1 MGLLIEKYMA
11 QTKVDKPRRT
21 AASMAKGK
29 GLKQGVVLLE
39 GVLSK
44 KIKQEPKQKMEDK
57 AMRLKMEVEEVLGH
71 KKGQGRTAAGKAAK
85 AASTRS
91 WKQAKRAS
99 KIVGVAA
106 QEIEKSA
113 AFLQEQAP
121 LPSLFHKEALQLCRA
136 SLRVTLYKHF
146 LITKAKGNGWK
157 TQWGEAHIFLSS
169 RFKLELAKHEA
180 EASRCEV
187 KLWALRRSSKMVRGP
202 QLNPQGSEDE
212 VGSALE
218 EEWRKVAQQEV
229 EETRLAIELLEQ
241 EVKDEIEEMNKSA
254 QEALKL

>member
-29 GLKQGVVLLE
+29 GLKQGGVLLE

-57 AMRLKMEVEEVLGH
+57 AMELKMEMEEVLGH
-71 KKGQGRTAAGKAAK
+71 KKGKGRTAAGKAAK

-121 LPSLFHKEALQLCRA
+121 LPSPFHKEALQQ
-136 SLRVTLYKHF
+136 HF
-146 LITKAKGNGWK
+146 LLTKAKGNGWK

-187 KLWALRRSSKMVRGP
+187 KLWALRRSSRMVRGP

-241 EVKDEIEEMNKSA
+241 DVKDEIEEMNKSA